1 MKRKYSYTSV
11 LLFFLFSSVI
21 GFGQNRKE
29 RKADREYENFAYV
42 DAIKVYENMAKKGFI
57 NTSILSKLGDSYYFN
72 GKFVEAYKWYD
83 ELFQGNYQ
91 DKNLANIDTEYYY
104 RYAQTLKAMNQVERA
119 DIILQEF
126 AALKSSDS
134 RAQLLMTN
142 DELVRKTLVAS
153 RFSKINLSLNSE
165 YSDYGATLV
174 DNQLIFTSAR
184 ISEEMKNK
192 VHNWTNQNYT
202 KLYTSTISE
211 DGAFSEPTLFAKEI
225 TSGDRNMGTAVVT
238 KDGKTLYF
246 TSNYGSTRGNKRAQF
261 NEEETSLLKIY
272 RASKQL
278 DGLWGAVEELPFNL
292 DQYNTA
298 HPALTPDEQW
308 LYFVSDRQGTIGQSD
323 LFRVSVYE
331 SGRFGSVENLG
342 SQINTAGRETFPF
355 ISSDYMLYYSS
366 DGHPGFG
373 GLDLFKAKINRD
385 GTMGVPTNLGPD
397 INTAFD
403 DFGMYIDTAT
413 KKGFVSSN
421 SEEGQGGDDIYLFVE
436 TPCYQ
441 ALDGLILDQETQRGI
456 EEVEVIYFDTEQNP
470 IGHVLTDQE
479 GYYTIDQLD
488 CGKQYRIRV
497 MHTGYFT
504 REFTVETNR
513 EHQQRHNVVLE
524 PDGTKIESGDDL
536 FKKLKLEPIYFD
548 FDQSNIRPDAQIEL
562 MKIVEV
568 LLQYPHL
575 TLKVNTHTDSRG
587 NDAYNLRLSERRA
600 QSTIQWMVSRGIDA
614 NRLVGK
620 GYGETQLTNNCG
632 NGVQCTEAEHQANRR
647 SEFIISNN

>member
-1 MKRKYSYTSV
+1 M
-11 LLFFLFSSVI
+11 I
-21 GFGQNRKE
+21 
-29 RKADREYENFAYV
+29 
-42 DAIKVYENMAKKGFI
+42 AI
-57 NTSILSKLGDSYYFN
+57 
-72 GKFVEAYKWYD
+72 W
-83 ELFQGNYQ
+83 EL
-91 DKNLANIDTEYYY
+91 
-104 RYAQTLKAMNQVERA
+104 
-119 DIILQEF
+119 
-126 AALKSSDS
+126 
-134 RAQLLMTN
+134 
-142 DELVRKTLVAS
+142 
-153 RFSKINLSLNSE
+153 
-165 YSDYGATLV
+165 
-174 DNQLIFTSAR
+174 
-184 ISEEMKNK
+184 
-192 VHNWTNQNYT
+192 H
-202 KLYTSTISE
+202 
-211 DGAFSEPTLFAKEI
+211 
-225 TSGDRNMGTAVVT
+225 
-238 KDGKTLYF
+238 
-246 TSNYGSTRGNKRAQF
+246 KRAQF

-456 EEVEVIYFDTEQNP
+456 EGVEVIYFDTEQNP

-497 MHTGYFT
+497 MHTGYLRVNLLWRLT
-504 REFTVETNR
+504 E
-513 EHQQRHNVVLE
+513 
-524 PDGTKIESGDDL
+524 
-536 FKKLKLEPIYFD
+536 
-548 FDQSNIRPDAQIEL
+548 NIN
-562 MKIVEV
+562 
-568 LLQYPHL
+568 
-575 TLKVNTHTDSRG
+575 NT
-587 NDAYNLRLSERRA
+587 
-600 QSTIQWMVSRGIDA
+600 IM
-614 NRLVGK
+614 
-620 GYGETQLTNNCG
+620 
-632 NGVQCTEAEHQANRR
+632 
-647 SEFIISNN
+647 